1 MIPVRKDIV
10 IVSEMCLKQIY
21 TYSINNN
28 HNIKPEYLPDLNNN
42 LHSVYTFCG
51 KRITRCFTKNFN
63 QDMVMVNYNGN
74 GYKFQDIHLKQS
86 YVLSELEIDHT
97 IFRVITKWYA
107 LKPVPKKWFCSKLK
121 MYFQATI
128 FIQTEEKYDGS
139 NLL

>member
-1 MIPVRKDIV
+1 MSRDPLKTWQTYIRAINFIFLILDYDFRVLIPPNSDFA
-10 IVSEMCLKQIY
+10 Q
-21 TYSINNN
+21 
-28 HNIKPEYLPDLNNN
+28 
-42 LHSVYTFCG
+42 
-51 KRITRCFTKNFN
+51 
-63 QDMVMVNYNGN
+63 
-74 GYKFQDIHLKQS
+74 
-86 YVLSELEIDHT
+86 LEIDHT